1 MTDSKRIDQDRVEV
15 DWRSGASEFSED
27 PRKGAW
33 ISQPKKL
40 AGRRLFP
47 QVPLGN
53 LQAALPNLKALMLDQ
68 SKKSWEAAQVVR
80 RELKTRSR
88 HQDPRDHESASFLLF
103 LLAPMLK
110 GSLPSE
116 AGNLYFS

>member
-15 DWRSGASEFSED
+15 DWRSRVAEFSED
-27 PRKGAW
+27 PRKGAR

-80 RELKTRSR
+80 RELETRSR
-88 HQDPRDHESASFLLF
+88 HQDPRDHEGDFLLLF

-110 GSLPSE
+110 GSIPSE
-116 AGNLYFS
+116 TGNLYFS